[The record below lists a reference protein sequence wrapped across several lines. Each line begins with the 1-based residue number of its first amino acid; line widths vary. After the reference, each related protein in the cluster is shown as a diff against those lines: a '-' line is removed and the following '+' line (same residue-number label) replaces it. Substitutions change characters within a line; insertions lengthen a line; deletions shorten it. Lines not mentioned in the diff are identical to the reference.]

1 MPEGFDLERWLLGVV
16 ALILMFGSL
25 IVILQKLQNNGGF
38 KKNNQGRLRVRE
50 RLVLDG
56 RRRLVIVE
64 HDDKEHLIL
73 LGHQHE
79 TLISS
84 GKKKT
89 PKRKPAA
96 HAKANPQAENQP
108 DA

>member
-1 MPEGFDLERWLLGVV
+1 MEYISLSKWLMGVV

-25 IVILQKLQNNGGF
+25 VVILQKLQNAGGLNQ
-38 KKNNQGRLRVRE
+38 KKQGRMRVKD
-50 RLVLDG
+50 RLILDG

-64 HDDKEHLIL
+64 HDDTEHLIL

-84 GKKKT
+84 GPKKDQPEDT
-89 PKRKPAA
+89 S
-96 HAKANPQAENQP
+96 EN
-108 DA
+108 A